1 MHFLLTRADAELALL
16 TVSKQRYGGE
26 SLPYFWSEVQDL
38 RDLFKFEFF
47 YPDTQLLEQQID
59 VELCRDG
66 PNWQTLLSESNDT
79 ARLIMNRLSPE
90 LGHVAFTIFAEAY
103 SIGTDILIR
112 HSGGEPMEED
122 AFIYRCKSYG
132 KQAYLQRRI
141 SSEASIGKLLF
152 ANAWKMLMSRGL
164 IDDADGRSRQAEA
177 LNRLNRRLE
186 VIRALSIADRGASTL
201 RDVARETL

>member
-1 MHFLLTRADAELALL
+1 M
-16 TVSKQRYGGE
+16 
-26 SLPYFWSEVQDL
+26 
-38 RDLFKFEFF
+38 
-47 YPDTQLLEQQID
+47 
-59 VELCRDG
+59 
-66 PNWQTLLSESNDT
+66 LSESNDN

-90 LGHVAFTIFAEAY
+90 LGHVALTSFAEAY

-112 HSGGEPMEED
+112 RSGGEPMEKD
-122 AFIYRCKSYG
+122 AFIDRCMSYG

-152 ANAWKMLMSRGL
+152 ANAWKTLLSRGL
-164 IDDADGRSRQAEA
+164 INDADGRSRQAEA
-177 LNRLNRRLE
+177 LNQLIRRLE

>member
-1 MHFLLTRADAELALL
+1 M
-16 TVSKQRYGGE
+16 
-26 SLPYFWSEVQDL
+26 
-38 RDLFKFEFF
+38 
-47 YPDTQLLEQQID
+47 
-59 VELCRDG
+59 
-66 PNWQTLLSESNDT
+66 LSESNDT

-122 AFIYRCKSYG
+122 AFIYRCMSYG

-177 LNRLNRRLE
+177 LNQLIRRLE